1 MKWELCTGGSSFNL
15 LTSEIKVNERSNYE
29 IGVFYQ
35 LTVPTEALRAR
46 VLIFAR
52 FCSLMSARSLAAL
65 TLFWVCLYLE
75 DVEEERLKKDSNSSY
90 NSILGKVQGR
100 NLFSLFNLL
109 LVGLDLPL
117 QLVDQGLH
125 ALVVPDK

>member
-1 MKWELCTGGSSFNL
+1 MRESC
-15 LTSEIKVNERSNYE
+15 NYE
-29 IGVFYQ
+29 IGVYCQ
-35 LTVPTEALRAR
+35 LTGPMEALRAL

-52 FCSLMSARSLAAL
+52 FCSLLSARSLAAL

-75 DVEEERLKKDSNSSY
+75 DVEEERLKKGSNSSY
-90 NSILGKVQGR
+90 DSLLGKVQCR
-100 NLFSLFNLL
+100 NLFSLLNLL
-109 LVGLDLPL
+109 LVGLDLAL

>member
-1 MKWELCTGGSSFNL
+1 M
-15 LTSEIKVNERSNYE
+15 
-29 IGVFYQ
+29 
-35 LTVPTEALRAR
+35 EALRAL

-52 FCSLMSARSLAAL
+52 FCSLLSARSLAAL

-75 DVEEERLKKDSNSSY
+75 DVEEERLKKGSNSC
-90 NSILGKVQGR
+90 ILGKVQCR

-109 LVGLDLPL
+109 LVGLDLAL